1 MTIFPVQKK
10 GVFYCRRIP
19 VTWLQRINAW
29 VRTVGFGLQEVGLDS
44 AGCLS
49 TCRMLSNKQLH
60 DLKKGLTIEDVV

>member
-1 MTIFPVQKK
+1 M
-10 GVFYCRRIP
+10 
-19 VTWLQRINAW
+19 
-29 VRTVGFGLQEVGLDS
+29 GFGLQEVGLDS